1 MVMGLFLYIHVLGC
15 IMWYVFIMNKTWVPA
30 ADFIYAETKL
40 FHEHFPKQYL
50 SMLYHAIMV
59 FGLNEVAPVEKIEI
73 VMTIGLMALSAILNA
88 YLFGEMAMLVQQMGK
103 KDIDY

>member
-1 MVMGLFLYIHVLGC
+1 
-15 IMWYVFIMNKTWVPA
+15 
-30 ADFIYAETKL
+30 
-40 FHEHFPKQYL
+40 
-50 SMLYHAIMV
+50 MLYHAIMV

-103 KDIDY
+103 KDIDYQENLDNANTAMYSLDIPENIQDDIREYLVSVNDAKL